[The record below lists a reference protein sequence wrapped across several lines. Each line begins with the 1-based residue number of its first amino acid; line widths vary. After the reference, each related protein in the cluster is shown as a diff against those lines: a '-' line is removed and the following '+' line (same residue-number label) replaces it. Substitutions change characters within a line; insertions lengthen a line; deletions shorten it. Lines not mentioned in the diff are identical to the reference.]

1 MKNFY
6 FSNNLIFFLCGV
18 LREHAN
24 ANSVRQSGD
33 DSCGVPPVPISNTA
47 VKPTYAE
54 STWLEAAWED
64 RELPVYSLVAQLVEQ
79 SAVNRSVVGSSPTR
93 GAKYRGVA
101 KSVRQ
106 RTLTPSCVGSS
117 PAAPAKQL
125 RFTIG
130 DNCPDARR
138 DEHCSGGVLQVR

>member
-24 ANSVRQSGD
+24 ANSVRESGD

-64 RELPVYSLVAQLVEQ
+64 RELPVRLTLMRCMSVFLVEKT
-79 SAVNRSVVGSSPTR
+79 VKVFEP
-93 GAKYRGVA
+93 
-101 KSVRQ
+101 Q
-106 RTLTPSCVGSS
+106 RTLRTQRKNYKINFLFFESLWFNHLVIYPNAYVEFQNGI
-117 PAAPAKQL
+117 KFL
-125 RFTIG
+125 K
-130 DNCPDARR
+130 
-138 DEHCSGGVLQVR
+138 

>member
-24 ANSVRQSGD
+24 ANSVRESGD

-64 RELPVYSLVAQLVEQ
+64 RELPVIFLDS
-79 SAVNRSVVGSSPTR
+79 SVGR
-93 GAKYRGVA
+93 A
-101 KSVRQ
+101 
-106 RTLTPSCVGSS
+106 
-117 PAAPAKQL
+117 
-125 RFTIG
+125 IG
-130 DNCPDARR
+130 C
-138 DEHCSGGVLQVR
+138 